1 MCLKAVLTTLN
12 RLPQAPTCLTLVQED
27 TKIST
32 LQKNIWTGHK
42 KLSSLPSSYKSKT
55 PAVLVT
61 YPHTFAVEEAKSL
74 VDSSD
79 RLIVGV
85 FSQKYLNHSQYGVGS
100 GKAEEI
106 KEFVRESNAEQVII
120 DEHLTSR
127 QIYNLEKLIGAQVID
142 RERLIL
148 DIFYTRATT
157 TEAKLQIE
165 LAEIQYEM
173 PRVRENAKLT
183 SGGERAGK
191 GGMGEYIVDVK
202 FRDLKRRISF
212 IKEKL
217 NDAHRK
223 RELYHQQRI
232 KTGMPVVSL
241 VGYTSSGKTTLFN
254 LLTSEHKETSASLFT
269 TLSTSTRLLKI
280 DAREILLTDT
290 VGFISRLPTYMID
303 AFKSTLEESLAADL
317 ILLLIDASEDLQD
330 IRIRHA
336 ACIEAL
342 EELKVDKSKIL
353 MVFTK
358 CDKLNSQEMAKK
370 ISEVLGISNPVLI
383 SSKSG
388 YGITKLKSIIS
399 QHSYAVSRTK

>member
-1 MCLKAVLTTLN
+1 MCLKKALTMLN
-12 RLPQAPTCLTLVQED
+12 RLSRALTHLTFVQED
-27 TKIST
+27 IEMST
-32 LQKNIWTGHK
+32 LQKNIWIGRK
-42 KLSSLPSSYKSKT
+42 KLSSLLQTNKSRK
-55 PAVLVT
+55 AVILVT
-61 YPHTFAVEEAKSL
+61 YPDAFALEEAKSL

-79 RLIVGV
+79 RSAVGV
-85 FSQKYLNHSQYGVGS
+85 FSQKYLNHSQYGIGS

-106 KEFVRESNAEQVII
+106 KEFVRESKAEQIVV

-127 QIYNLEKLIGAQVID
+127 QIYNLEKLTGVQVID

-183 SGGERAGK
+183 SGGERTGK
-191 GGMGEYIVDVK
+191 GGMGEYVVDVK

-223 RELYHQQRI
+223 RELYHRQRI
-232 KTGMPVVSL
+232 KTRMPVVSL

-254 LLTSEHKETSASLFT
+254 LLTGENKQTSNNLFT
-269 TLSTSTRLLKI
+269 TLSTTTRLLKI
-280 DAREILLTDT
+280 DASEILLTDT

-317 ILLLIDASEDLQD
+317 ILLLIDASENLQD
-330 IRIRHA
+330 IRIKHA
-336 ACIEAL
+336 ACREVL
-342 EELKVDKSKIL
+342 EQLKVDKSKVL

-358 CDKLNSQEMAKK
+358 CDRLDSEEMIKK
-370 ISEVLGISNPVLI
+370 ISYDLGISNPMLI

-388 YGITKLKSIIS
+388 HGITKLKTIIS
-399 QHSYAVSRTK
+399 QHSYAVSRAK

>member
-1 MCLKAVLTTLN
+1 M
-12 RLPQAPTCLTLVQED
+12 
-27 TKIST
+27 
-32 LQKNIWTGHK
+32 
-42 KLSSLPSSYKSKT
+42 
-55 PAVLVT
+55 
-61 YPHTFAVEEAKSL
+61 
-74 VDSSD
+74 
-79 RLIVGV
+79 
-85 FSQKYLNHSQYGVGS
+85 
-100 GKAEEI
+100 
-106 KEFVRESNAEQVII
+106 QVI
-120 DEHLTSR
+120 
-127 QIYNLEKLIGAQVID
+127 Y

-191 GGMGEYIVDVK
+191 GGMGEYVVDVK

-217 NDAHRK
+217 NDTHRK
-223 RELYHQQRI
+223 RELYHQQRMR
-232 KTGMPVVSL
+232 TRMPIVSL

-269 TLSTSTRLLKI
+269 TLSTTTRLLKI
-280 DAREILLTDT
+280 DAKEVLLTDT

-303 AFKSTLEESLAADL
+303 AFKSTLEESLVANL
-317 ILLLIDASEDLQD
+317 ILLLIDASENLED
-330 IRIRHA
+330 IRIKHA
-336 ACIEAL
+336 ACREVL
-342 EELKVDKSKIL
+342 EELKVDNSKIL

-358 CDKLNSQEMAKK
+358 CDTLNSHEMVKK

-388 YGITKLKSIIS
+388 HGITKLKNIITH
-399 QHSYAVSRTK
+399 QIHCP